1 MGRKPREDTDKVE
14 NRIEELRT
22 ARGLSRQD
30 LADRT
35 GVHYQTIG
43 YIERGA
49 YSPSL
54 ALAIRIA
61 HVLGAEIADVFWIEG
76 TDNVEEV

>member
-1 MGRKPREDTDKVE
+1 MGRKPREDADRVE
-14 NRIEELRT
+14 NRIEAVRLE
-22 ARGLSRQD
+22 RGLTRQQ
-30 LADRT
+30 LADLV

-43 YIERGA
+43 YIERGD

-61 HVLGAEIADVFWIEG
+61 QVLNAGITDLFWIRE
-76 TDNVEEV
+76 